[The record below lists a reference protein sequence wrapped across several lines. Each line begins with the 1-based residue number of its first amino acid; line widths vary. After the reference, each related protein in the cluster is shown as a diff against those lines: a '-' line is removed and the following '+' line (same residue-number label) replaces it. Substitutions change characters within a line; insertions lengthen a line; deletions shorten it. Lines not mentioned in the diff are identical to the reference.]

1 MSATD
6 LDALRAYVSAPSGQ
20 NRAAGTVLLRVSH
33 SNLHQRFMEIRFDL
47 HSSIES
53 VKERLQR
60 QTGTPVDAMTL
71 QLFDAGDALVAA
83 DLAGHRPLGFYGPR
97 DGYRLHVLDLDPSS
111 LSAGGWLE
119 DTSLVKK
126 YEISEEDYNKREDTV
141 RKYKE
146 KLAEQLRTG
155 PPDETASPDYMAEAA
170 AGIQVGARCE
180 TNPGAKRGTV
190 AFVGRAESLMP
201 GFWVGVAFD
210 EPVGKHDGRSLSHIS
225 KHVQVGDFPERDLF
239 SEELDEI

>member
-33 SNLHQRFMEIRFDL
+33 SNLQQRFMEIRFDL

-83 DLAGHRPLGFYGPR
+83 DLAGHRPLGFFGPR

-126 YEISEEDYNKREDTV
+126 YEISEEDYDKRE
-141 RKYKE
+141 
-146 KLAEQLRTG
+146 
-155 PPDETASPDYMAEAA
+155 
-170 AGIQVGARCE
+170 
-180 TNPGAKRGTV
+180 
-190 AFVGRAESLMP
+190 GRRP
-201 GFWVGVAFD
+201 
-210 EPVGKHDGRSLSHIS
+210 RSVWRLGCPLTSI
-225 KHVQVGDFPERDLF
+225 
-239 SEELDEI
+239 LDVL